1 MIGCTPM
8 DSILVAVGSVLALG
22 AVAFGGYRV
31 LDVAG
36 ATVTAGSPA
45 ARSAA
50 APKAA
55 SADALDWAVL
65 TGYEYQP
72 GLAGLPDAVKAL
84 EGTSVT
90 LRGYLLP
97 LVEFDDIHEF
107 CVVPNHMSCCFG
119 MPAGINGQV
128 QVKLKA
134 SERGLPNTNEPL
146 EVRGTLHVVET
157 KDQGILLSIYRIDE
171 ATGRIVGY

>member
-1 MIGCTPM
+1 M
-8 DSILVAVGSVLALG
+8 DHLLVAVGSVLALA
-22 AVAFGGYRV
+22 AVAFGGYGV
-31 LDVAG
+31 MG
-36 ATVTAGSPA
+36 TTGGPVTAGSPS
-45 ARSAA
+45 ARAAA
-50 APKAA
+50 APKAV
-55 SADALDWAVL
+55 SKDAIDWGVL

-72 GLAGLPDAVKAL
+72 GLAGLPDSVKAL
-84 EGTSVT
+84 EGTTVT

-128 QVKLKA
+128 QVKLKSA
-134 SERGLPNTNEPL
+134 ERGLPNTNEPL
-146 EVRGTLHVVET
+146 EVRGIFHIVET